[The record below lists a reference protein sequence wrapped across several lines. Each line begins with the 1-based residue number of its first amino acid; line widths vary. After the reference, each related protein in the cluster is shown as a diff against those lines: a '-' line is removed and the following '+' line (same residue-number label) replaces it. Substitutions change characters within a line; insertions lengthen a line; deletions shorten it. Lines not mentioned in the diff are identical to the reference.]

1 MHSLELATNATGLA
15 LQSTT
20 NLVPPAVWTTVSPA
34 PVIVNGENTVTNPIS
49 GTQQFYR
56 LSQ

>member
-1 MHSLELATNATGLA
+1 M
-15 LQSTT
+15 QSTT
-20 NLVPPAVWTTVSPA
+20 SLVSPAVWTTASPA
-34 PVIVNGENTVTNPIS
+34 PVAVNGQSTVTNPIS

>member
-1 MHSLELATNATGLA
+1 M
-15 LQSTT
+15 QSTR
-20 NLVPPAVWTTVSPA
+20 NLVSPAVWTTVST
-34 PVIVNGENTVTNPIS
+34 VLIVLNGQNTVTNPIS